1 MLFRSASPLATVAAE
16 SVRATTE
23 AWNSVQPSRALE
35 ATWDL
40 IRATNSH
47 LEQHEPWKMEP
58 GDAVDRVMGDALEAL
73 RIVTILAQV
82 ALPTTTQEIWSRLGL
97 SGSIADMRVGR
108 DTNWGLYPG
117 GLTVTKGQP
126 LFPRKTL

>member
-1 MLFRSASPLATVAAE
+1 MRISNNTS
-16 SVRATTE
+16 RGR
-23 AWNSVQPSRALE
+23 WNLVLLSNA
-35 ATWDL
+35 
-40 IRATNSH
+40 
-47 LEQHEPWKMEP
+47 
-58 GDAVDRVMGDALEAL
+58 VMGDALEAL

-97 SGSIADMRVGR
+97 SGQVADLRVGR
-108 DTNWGLYPG
+108 DTKWGHYPG